1 MKGGIR
7 GLIRRTWEDEQLLWQ
22 LLLAG
27 EGVEGRPAGAVA
39 AIGGAGSRR
48 VAGPRQQGSPERSC
62 PATPHPALEASLP
75 WQLPIVPM
83 SGNP

>member
-7 GLIRRTWEDEQLLWQ
+7 GLIRRTWEDEKLLWQ

-27 EGVEGRPAGAVA
+27 ERVEGRQGGVAA

-48 VAGPRQQGSPERSC
+48 VAGPCLQVSPERSC
-62 PATPHPALEASLP
+62 HATLHPALEASLT
-75 WQLPIVPM
+75 
-83 SGNP
+83 